1 MSGRASGK
9 TRFIA
14 MRHALDF
21 NLSNVRQVEIE
32 AMMRRW
38 AKDIVAKSKQAD
50 GSTMTKAK
58 LSHGRINRGL

>member
-1 MSGRASGK
+1 MSGRSSGK

-50 GSTMTKAK
+50 GFDNDEGKAITWT
-58 LSHGRINRGL
+58 H

>member
-1 MSGRASGK
+1 MSGRSSGK

-21 NLSNVRQVEIE
+21 NLSNVRQMSLEIE
-32 AMMRRW
+32 AIMRRW

-50 GSTMTKAK
+50 GFDNDEGKAITWT
-58 LSHGRINRGL
+58 H